1 MSDEQKNIDDG
12 KRWQVDYDCNLVW
25 EQTSKSN
32 TNLNELK
39 KLFGYA
45 ERFYDILPSS
55 FEKSD
60 GPYYKI
66 ILKPKDNWSSIP
78 DMDDNLKRNFYEDT
92 QEINVAFLTISN
104 DTRENN
110 KKGKEKI
117 ISSNLK
123 NHINSI
129 KLRCQ
134 GNLYYDQSSEYKEV
148 VFEADKLGIYI
159 ANREVLHEMRGNVG
173 NVPDIDLVQNGEQKT
188 CLHFLYN
195 RIIFGAPGTGKS
207 HKLEVDSR
215 LFETNFERVT
225 FHPNYSY
232 AQFVGTYKPVQD
244 ENSADIVYEYVPGPF
259 MRIYVKALNNPN
271 DNFLLLIEE
280 INRANVASVFGD
292 VFQLL
297 DRKNGISEYPVA
309 TTEDIKKY
317 LIKELKCFKKKDS
330 IGNESIKSFD
340 EFSDDDIKKC
350 MYMCVPSNMYIW
362 ATMNSADQ
370 GVFPMDTAFKR
381 RWEFEYLSVND
392 DEQVAAIK
400 DYVIPMCFKN
410 KDK

>member
-134 GNLYYDQSSEYKEV
+134 GNLYYENLKNKVIIARYSYKQNEDI
-148 VFEADKLGIYI
+148 DKSLYI
-159 ANREVLHEMRGNVG
+159 AFPEEVIGNGQKSYRVKC
-173 NVPDIDLVQNGEQKT
+173 QNLK
-188 CLHFLYN
+188 
-195 RIIFGAPGTGKS
+195 
-207 HKLEVDSR
+207 R
-215 LFETNFERVT
+215 LDVM
-225 FHPNYSY
+225 
-232 AQFVGTYKPVQD
+232 
-244 ENSADIVYEYVPGPF
+244 VY
-259 MRIYVKALNNPN
+259 MQIKA
-271 DNFLLLIEE
+271 
-280 INRANVASVFGD
+280 RS
-292 VFQLL
+292 
-297 DRKNGISEYPVA
+297 
-309 TTEDIKKY
+309 IKKWF
-317 LIKELKCFKKKDS
+317 LKQT
-330 IGNESIKSFD
+330 N
-340 EFSDDDIKKC
+340 
-350 MYMCVPSNMYIW
+350 
-362 ATMNSADQ
+362 
-370 GVFPMDTAFKR
+370 
-381 RWEFEYLSVND
+381 
-392 DEQVAAIK
+392 
-400 DYVIPMCFKN
+400 
-410 KDK
+410 

>member
-1 MSDEQKNIDDG
+1 MSDEQKNVDDG

-134 GNLYYDQSSEYKEV
+134 GNLYYENLKNKVIIARYSYKQNE
-148 VFEADKLGIYI
+148 
-159 ANREVLHEMRGNVG
+159 
-173 NVPDIDLVQNGEQKT
+173 DIDL
-188 CLHFLYN
+188 
-195 RIIFGAPGTGKS
+195 IIMDVLMPVIDGITASKIIRQTERGKNIVIIMMTANS
-207 HKLEVDSR
+207 YIEDEEGIEEAAINYHITKP
-215 LFETNFERVT
+215 FERREV
-225 FHPNYSY
+225 
-232 AQFVGTYKPVQD
+232 V
-244 ENSADIVYEYVPGPF
+244 DIL
-259 MRIYVKALNNPN
+259 VK
-271 DNFLLLIEE
+271 
-280 INRANVASVFGD
+280 
-292 VFQLL
+292 
-297 DRKNGISEYPVA
+297 
-309 TTEDIKKY
+309 
-317 LIKELKCFKKKDS
+317 
-330 IGNESIKSFD
+330 
-340 EFSDDDIKKC
+340 EF
-350 MYMCVPSNMYIW
+350 Y
-362 ATMNSADQ
+362 
-370 GVFPMDTAFKR
+370 
-381 RWEFEYLSVND
+381 
-392 DEQVAAIK
+392 
-400 DYVIPMCFKN
+400 N
-410 KDK
+410 KIV

>member
-1 MSDEQKNIDDG
+1 M
-12 KRWQVDYDCNLVW
+12 
-25 EQTSKSN
+25 
-32 TNLNELK
+32 K

-134 GNLYYDQSSEYKEV
+134 GNLYYEVIGNGQKSYRVKCQNLKKARRYGIYADQSSEYKEV

-195 RIIFGAPGTGKS
+195 RMKIQRI
-207 HKLEVDSR
+207 
-215 LFETNFERVT
+215 LFMNMF
-225 FHPNYSY
+225 
-232 AQFVGTYKPVQD
+232 QD
-244 ENSADIVYEYVPGPF
+244 
-259 MRIYVKALNNPN
+259 
-271 DNFLLLIEE
+271 LL
-280 INRANVASVFGD
+280 
-292 VFQLL
+292 
-297 DRKNGISEYPVA
+297 
-309 TTEDIKKY
+309 
-317 LIKELKCFKKKDS
+317 
-330 IGNESIKSFD
+330 
-340 EFSDDDIKKC
+340 
-350 MYMCVPSNMYIW
+350 
-362 ATMNSADQ
+362 
-370 GVFPMDTAFKR
+370 
-381 RWEFEYLSVND
+381 
-392 DEQVAAIK
+392 
-400 DYVIPMCFKN
+400 
-410 KDK
+410 

>member
-134 GNLYYDQSSEYKEV
+134 GNLS
-148 VFEADKLGIYI
+148 YI
-159 ANREVLHEMRGNVG
+159 IHG
-173 NVPDIDLVQNGEQKT
+173 
-188 CLHFLYN
+188 
-195 RIIFGAPGTGKS
+195 
-207 HKLEVDSR
+207 
-215 LFETNFERVT
+215 
-225 FHPNYSY
+225 Y
-232 AQFVGTYKPVQD
+232 AV
-244 ENSADIVYEYVPGPF
+244 
-259 MRIYVKALNNPN
+259 
-271 DNFLLLIEE
+271 
-280 INRANVASVFGD
+280 
-292 VFQLL
+292 
-297 DRKNGISEYPVA
+297 
-309 TTEDIKKY
+309 
-317 LIKELKCFKKKDS
+317 
-330 IGNESIKSFD
+330 
-340 EFSDDDIKKC
+340 
-350 MYMCVPSNMYIW
+350 
-362 ATMNSADQ
+362 
-370 GVFPMDTAFKR
+370 
-381 RWEFEYLSVND
+381 
-392 DEQVAAIK
+392 
-400 DYVIPMCFKN
+400 
-410 KDK
+410 